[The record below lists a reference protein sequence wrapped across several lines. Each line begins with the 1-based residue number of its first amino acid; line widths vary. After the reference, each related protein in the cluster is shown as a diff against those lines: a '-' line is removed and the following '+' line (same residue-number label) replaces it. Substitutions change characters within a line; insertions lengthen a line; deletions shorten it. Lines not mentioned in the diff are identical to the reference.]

1 MGRLKVLIV
10 LIIVVLQHTV
20 LVSSLSGQK
29 RCIVIQKQS
38 GTHGDSSEG
47 EEDRDVEP
55 RRPDKRGDDRY
66 DRRNVEKMAPDSE
79 FLRYKIGPVKKLDDI
94 VRYKNKLTSLK
105 NRFV

>member
-1 MGRLKVLIV
+1 MSV
-10 LIIVVLQHTV
+10 LIIVLLQHIF
-20 LVSSLSGQK
+20 LVSSLSRQK

-55 RRPDKRGDDRY
+55 RRPEKRSDDRY
-66 DRRNVEKMAPDSE
+66 DRRNAEKMPPDSE
-79 FLRYKIGPVKKLDDI
+79 FLRYKISPMKKLDDI
-94 VRYKNKLTSLK
+94 MRYKNKLTSLK